1 MCKLEPWH
9 PRVVNPP
16 LQFHLIHP
24 LYCGGDATSVGLY
37 FEVQLS
43 VARGHAGRQ
52 RRPIAQGDRLP
63 EHSRGLDL
71 QIASDVRQ
79 DEVGQRDLL
88 PVDIFTHHLVIIDH
102 GCDECVVPGAT
113 QRLVFHHLEVK
124 GKGLLLYIALQDS
137 LDLYHIGLPSIESRL
152 RGRYHNSEPL
162 KVWLQPHD
170 TWKGLKYT

>member
-24 LYCGGDATSVGLY
+24 LYCGGDATAVGLY

-79 DEVGQRDLL
+79 DKVGQRDLC
-88 PVDIFTHHLVIIDH
+88 PVDAFTHHLVIIDH

-113 QRLVFHHLEVK
+113 QRLVSNHLEVK
-124 GKGLLLYIALQDS
+124 GKGLQLDSPLQDG
-137 LDLYHIGLPSIESRL
+137 LDLYNIGPPCIESRL
-152 RGRYHNSEPL
+152 RGRYHNGEPL